1 MEQFNV
7 HQAKT
12 QLSRLLEM
20 VENGKRVVIARNG
33 RPIAELVPARKAG
46 LIPGSSKNDPT
57 VDHEAV
63 GGDWWR
69 AMTDEEADEFLEG
82 K

>member
-12 QLSRLLEM
+12 QFSRLLEM
-20 VENGKRVVIARNG
+20 VENGKRVIIARNG
-33 RPIAELVPARKAG
+33 RPVAELVPARPTG
-46 LIPGSSKNDPT
+46 LVLGSSKNDST
-57 VDHEAV
+57 VNHEAV
-63 GGDWWR
+63 AGDWWH
-69 AMTDEEADEFLEG
+69 AMTDEEADTFLEG